1 MCVWVYVFSFFS
13 CFFFIIL
20 DAQLAEDYDFDKGFI
35 CKEATNRQEA
45 KQLIEQGF
53 EYVMDK
59 DGVSLFK
66 KLK

>member
-1 MCVWVYVFSFFS
+1 
-13 CFFFIIL
+13 L